1 MRKVAILFI
10 HLMIWLIVIVAPVFL
25 TLASKEN
32 VTPDLLTYYILEAL
46 FHPIVFYTF
55 FVYIIPATIYRKG
68 KVLSTIAIYMV
79 SMLALILIKSFVLLA
94 IINLVQLDLGEH
106 NVLDIR
112 VLAGTGVNTVFM
124 VALALLIRIALYWA
138 KDKRNKTE
146 LQLQE
151 QKMEVELLKAQ
162 INPHF
167 FFNTLNN
174 IYSLVYKK
182 SDDAPAAVMKL
193 SEIMRYI
200 IYDSK
205 AQMVPMEKELEQL
218 NNYIELERLRSSDP
232 GFIEIETRGNFS
244 ASVVPPMLFL
254 SFAENA
260 FKHGKRKVKKPGIR
274 FIITVENGK
283 INFSVINYILTEPH
297 NNHPGEGIGMQNTRR
312 RLELLY
318 PNCHKLNVKKDK
330 DKYEVRLEL
339 TCKN

>member
-1 MRKVAILFI
+1 MKKVAVVFI
-10 HLMIWLIVIVAPVFL
+10 HVMIWLIVIVAPVFL
-25 TLASKEN
+25 SLVSKD
-32 VTPDLLTYYILEAL
+32 VPQDILTYYIFESF

-55 FVYIIPATIYRKG
+55 FIYIIPITIYRKG
-68 KVLSTIAIYMV
+68 KVISTVLIYLFTLIALVI
-79 SMLALILIKSFVLLA
+79 IKTGIIFVA
-94 IINLVQLDLGEH
+94 INVAQLDLGDH
-106 NVLDIR
+106 NMLEIR
-112 VLAGTGVNTVFM
+112 TLAGTFVNMVFM
-124 VALALLIRIALYWA
+124 IVLALLIRIALYWA
-138 KDKRNKTE
+138 RDQRKNTE

-151 QKMEVELLKAQ
+151 HKMEVELLKAQ

-205 AQMVPMEKELEQL
+205 SQMVPMEKEVEQL
-218 NNYIELERLRSSDP
+218 NNYIELERLRSRDP
-232 GFIEIETRGNFS
+232 GFVEIETRGNMS
-244 ASVVPPMLFL
+244 SHVVPPMIFL

-260 FKHGKRKVKKPGIR
+260 FKHGKRKVKKPGIK
-274 FIITVENGK
+274 FNIIVEDGK
-283 INFSVINYILTEPH
+283 IKFIVTNHILVEPH
-297 NNHPGEGIGMQNTRR
+297 NNHVGEGIGMQNTRR

-318 PNCHKLNVKKDK
+318 PNCHKLHIRKDNE
-330 DKYEVRLEL
+330 KYEVSLEL

>member
-1 MRKVAILFI
+1 MRKVAIVFI
-10 HLMIWLIVIVAPVFL
+10 HLMVWLIVIVAPVFI
-25 TLASKEN
+25 TLADKD
-32 VTPDLLTYYILEAL
+32 VTADILTYYILEAL

-55 FVYIIPATIYRKG
+55 FIYIIPVTIYRKG
-68 KVLSTIAIYMV
+68 KVFSTILIYLL
-79 SMLALILIKSFVLLA
+79 SMLALVVIKTGLLYT
-94 IINLVQLDLGEH
+94 IINLVQLEIWNHDVLSIQSIAATAV
-106 NVLDIR
+106 NV
-112 VLAGTGVNTVFM
+112 VFM

-138 KDKRNKTE
+138 KDQRKSTE

-151 QKMEVELLKAQ
+151 HKLEVELLKAQ

-205 AQMVPMEKELEQL
+205 SQMVQMEKEVELL
-218 NNYIELERLRSSDP
+218 YNYIELERLRSRDP
-232 GFIEIETRGNFS
+232 GFIEIETKGNMS
-244 ASVVPPMLFL
+244 AHVVPPMLFL

-260 FKHGKRKVKKPGIR
+260 FKHGKRKVKKPGIK
-274 FIITVENGK
+274 FSIIVEEGK
-283 INFSVINYILTEPH
+283 IKFKATNYILTEPH
-297 NNHPGEGIGMQNTRR
+297 NNHIGEGIGMQNTRR

-318 PNCHKLNVKKDK
+318 PKCHKLNIKKDNE
-330 DKYEVRLEL
+330 KYEVSLEL